1 MRTILITSLFTILSI
16 PVAVRAALAQAREWG
31 GGPWGWHYMW
41 GTMGISMMLFMFVFW
56 ILIIVGV
63 IALVRLLWGQRREPH
78 GMFGSGETAED
89 ILKKRYSR
97 GEIDKEEFES
107 KMRDIRQS

>member
-1 MRTILITSLFTILSI
+1 MRTILVGILSTILSVPMLI
-16 PVAVRAALAQAREWG
+16 GPALAQTREWG

-41 GTMGISMMLFMFVFW
+41 GTMGIGMMLFMFVFW

-97 GEIDKEEFES
+97 GEIDKEEFEAIL
-107 KMRDIRQS
+107 RDIRQS

>member
-1 MRTILITSLFTILSI
+1 MRTIVVTSLFTILSVPI
-16 PVAVRAALAQAREWG
+16 PVSLALAQAREWG

-63 IALVRLLWGQRREPH
+63 IALVRSLWGQRREPH
-78 GMFGSGETAED
+78 GMFGSSETAED
-89 ILKKRYSR
+89 ILKKRYAR
-97 GEIDKEEFES
+97 GEIEKVEFEA
-107 KMRDIRQS
+107 KLRDLSAS

>member
-1 MRTILITSLFTILSI
+1 MRTILVTGLFTILSI
-16 PVAVRAALAQAREWG
+16 PIPVSLALAQAREWG

-41 GTMGISMMLFMFVFW
+41 GAMGIGMMLFMFVFW

-78 GMFGSGETAED
+78 GMFGSSETAED

-97 GEIDKEEFES
+97 GEIDKEEFEAKLQDLRAS
-107 KMRDIRQS
+107 